1 MSFLIPEWPAG
12 SKCGR
17 VTGREELA
25 SRLLLF
31 FFSILA
37 FLNPQTLL
45 LARILFSV
53 RGKCFW
59 VLQAGKGPDLGAH
72 SLSPVGQYLQEADRP
87 ENLRHPHSENLPV
100 LTWYMVAS

>member
-12 SKCGR
+12 SRCGQ

-31 FFSILA
+31 FLSILA
-37 FLNPQTLL
+37 FLKPQTLI

-53 RGKCFW
+53 RGEVF
-59 VLQAGKGPDLGAH
+59 LGTSGRGKA
-72 SLSPVGQYLQEADRP
+72 R
-87 ENLRHPHSENLPV
+87 
-100 LTWYMVAS
+100 T